1 MCFMLGLTKE
11 FFLGKKLSRLVRS
24 DFSFFISIMAD
35 GCRPFDF
42 YTLKRKCMMS
52 PS

>member
-11 FFLGKKLSRLVRS
+11 ISLEKIKSPREKRL
-24 DFSFFISIMAD
+24 FFFISIMA
-35 GCRPFDF
+35 GNCRPSVF